1 MVAEERE
8 RPPPAG
14 TPISRRRSKRRRQPD
29 GFYDSAHRRKQ
40 RKTRVGYM
48 EKTRGAKRKVAL
60 RDSIEVGSATIERI
74 VRGRYEWRDMKYRK
88 TGQNR
93 VWDPGVT

>member
-1 MVAEERE
+1 M
-8 RPPPAG
+8 
-14 TPISRRRSKRRRQPD
+14 
-29 GFYDSAHRRKQ
+29 
-40 RKTRVGYM
+40 GYM

-74 VRGRYEWRDMKYRK
+74 VRGRYEWRDVKYRK

>member
-1 MVAEERE
+1 MPCAVCRV
-8 RPPPAG
+8 P
-14 TPISRRRSKRRRQPD
+14 PD

-74 VRGRYEWRDMKYRK
+74 VRGRYEWRDVKYRK